1 MSDVAPLLS
10 ALRQSA
16 DPQVVLRIEHLIELG
31 QDRELNRINP
41 LAFAAT
47 HGLDEEKTVAAFLHA
62 ARLGLFEMSWNV
74 LCPGCGGVIDSNATL
89 KAVDRDEYHCTL
101 CAAGYEP
108 TLDEMIEVTFTVSPR
123 VRHIAAHDP
132 NSLSAIE
139 YYRQVFWGSGVDLP
153 DNLEEAVESAT
164 LDVIELGPG

>member
-47 HGLDEEKTVAAFLHA
+47 HGLEEEHTVAAFLHA
-62 ARLGLFEMSWNV
+62 SRLGLFEMSWNV
-74 LCPGCGGVIDSNATL
+74 LCPGCGGVIEAGMSL
-89 KAVDRDEYHCTL
+89 KSVKQGEYHCAL

-108 TLDEMIEVTFTVSPR
+108 TLDEM
-123 VRHIAAHDP
+123 
-132 NSLSAIE
+132 
-139 YYRQVFWGSGVDLP
+139 
-153 DNLEEAVESAT
+153 
-164 LDVIELGPG
+164 